1 VDCGQDARTQA
12 NNLVE
17 EFMLLTNLA
26 VAQQVAVHF
35 PEQAMLRRHD
45 NPIDRRLS
53 AFVERAERLG
63 YNMDTSSAG
72 TLTKSLQAVEDP
84 IARLILELLLR
95 KASPRAKYF
104 CAGMLDIA
112 KYSHYALNLPLYT
125 HFTSPIRRYADVLVH
140 RQLDSILQGGS
151 EPKFTMDRDAVAKVA
166 QQCNIKR
173 DSARL
178 AQEQSAHLFL
188 CILIADLTYRY
199 GPVVRQAKVVGV
211 LDAAFDVL
219 VPEFGIEKRVHVD
232 QMPIDNHVYD
242 EHTHTLQIYWSNRD
256 VISWL
261 AENSDDEHLKKV
273 KQTAEQHAV
282 KMEVASRSVH
292 DEKALFD
299 EDDAEEDEIVIGRT
313 SEREHEEVET
323 SKQRLLS
330 KAKIP
335 PQFEGLK
342 SIPAGHKIQ
351 EIREL
356 MSVPVIVTA
365 DLTKSPPVIKVYSV
379 NPYADQK

>member
-1 VDCGQDARTQA
+1 MKSFDAITDPTA
-12 NNLVE
+12 
-17 EFMLLTNLA
+17 
-26 VAQQVAVHF
+26 
-35 PEQAMLRRHD
+35 
-45 NPIDRRLS
+45 RRL
-53 AFVERAERLG
+53 
-63 YNMDTSSAG
+63 
-72 TLTKSLQAVEDP
+72 
-84 IARLILELLLR
+84 LELLSF
-95 KASPRAKYF
+95 KATHRAKYF

-112 KYSHYALNLPLYT
+112 KYGHFALNTPLYT
-125 HFTSPIRRYADVLVH
+125 HFTSPIRRYADLLVH
-140 RQLDSILQGGS
+140 RQLESILQSGA

-173 DSARL
+173 DSAKL

-188 CILIADLTYRY
+188 CVLISDLTQRY

-273 KQTAEQHAV
+273 KQNAEQHAL
-282 KMEVASRSVH
+282 KMEVASRSFH
-292 DEKALFD
+292 DESALFD
-299 EDDAEEDEIVIGRT
+299 EDEEDEEDEIVLGRDKDVP
-313 SEREHEEVET
+313 EAKET

-330 KAKIP
+330 IAKLKP
-335 PQFEGLK
+335 EFEGLRTTP
-342 SIPAGHKIQ
+342 SGHKIQ
-351 EIREL
+351 DIKEL
-356 MSVPVIVTA
+356 MTVPVIVTA

-379 NPYADQK
+379 NPYAENTNHKQK

>member
-1 VDCGQDARTQA
+1 
-12 NNLVE
+12 
-17 EFMLLTNLA
+17 
-26 VAQQVAVHF
+26 
-35 PEQAMLRRHD
+35 
-45 NPIDRRLS
+45 
-53 AFVERAERLG
+53 
-63 YNMDTSSAG
+63 
-72 TLTKSLQAVEDP
+72 
-84 IARLILELLLR
+84 
-95 KASPRAKYF
+95 
-104 CAGMLDIA
+104 
-112 KYSHYALNLPLYT
+112 
-125 HFTSPIRRYADVLVH
+125 
-140 RQLDSILQGGS
+140 
-151 EPKFTMDRDAVAKVA
+151 MDRDAVAKVA

-188 CILIADLTYRY
+188 CVLIADLTQRY

-219 VPEFGIEKRVHVD
+219 VPEFGIEKRVHAD

-256 VISWL
+256 VITWL

-273 KQTAEQHAV
+273 KQNAEQHAL

-299 EDDAEEDEIVIGRT
+299 EDDADEDEIVLGR
-313 SEREHEEVET
+313 SNPAEDVKET

-330 KAKIP
+330 IAKVKP
-335 PQFEGLK
+335 EFEGLRQT
-342 SIPAGHKIQ
+342 SVGHKIQ
-351 EIREL
+351 DIREL
-356 MSVPVIVTA
+356 MTVPVIVTA

-379 NPYADQK
+379 NPYAENQN